1 MVSLCLILGLLH
13 IVVRVSIKTSFR
25 VFAWSRWVCVT
36 SLLPEWKAT
45 LSLTQF
51 GLMVWIFHPMV
62 QSCRRGRWNGSH
74 PLRKYMCV
82 MECWRVT
89 LPWLCCLKEVPI
101 TDVTSELLTSKT
113 VLQDIDIFLMD
124 NVRMETVIKASTSWL
139 WRAFEGI
146 GVDEDDSETSYT
158 VDPRV
163 DEYPVIYPI
172 HNFIYM

>member
-1 MVSLCLILGLLH
+1 MVSLRLILGLLH

-36 SLLPEWKAT
+36 SLLLEWKAT

-82 MECWRVT
+82 MECWQVT
-89 LPWLCCLKEVPI
+89 LPWHCCLKEVSI
-101 TDVTSELLTSKT
+101 TDVTSELLISKSSSGHR
-113 VLQDIDIFLMD
+113 QFLV
-124 NVRMETVIKASTSWL
+124 NNLRMETVIKASNSWL
-139 WRAFEGI
+139 HMFLAGI
-146 GVDEDDSETSYT
+146 GVENDSEAS
-158 VDPRV
+158 
-163 DEYPVIYPI
+163 
-172 HNFIYM
+172 